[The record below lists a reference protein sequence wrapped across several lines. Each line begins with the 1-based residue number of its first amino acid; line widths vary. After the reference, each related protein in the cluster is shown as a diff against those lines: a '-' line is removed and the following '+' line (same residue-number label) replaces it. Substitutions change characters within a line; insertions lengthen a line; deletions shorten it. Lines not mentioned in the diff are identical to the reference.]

1 MLRLDRTHV
10 DAGLLVL
17 RLGIGLSMAL
27 FHGLGKLQ
35 GGPETWRGLG
45 GQMGNLGITFFPVF
59 WGFMAMFA
67 EFFASLLLALGVLFR
82 PAAAI
87 LAFTM
92 VVAMVRHL
100 SLPAGESGAGWKGAS
115 HALEFF
121 AVYVALLLAGPGRY
135 RLPLGKI

>member
-1 MLRLDRTHV
+1 
-10 DAGLLVL
+10 
-17 RLGIGLSMAL
+17 MAL